1 MGELSDSY
9 GKWLKSVPRKDIY
22 ILPFLKTYRKAL
34 VYYPNLFDKISDA
47 LLKSSKYSI
56 SMPEY
61 KSIIEKHEE
70 IKQIEKLDNKRIKL
84 LEKAVIENKLKNYD
98 NAIKLYIEAIELG
111 KLVGKNNLAYF
122 AHHIERLL
130 ILYSKTNNYDKEKE
144 LLEECIS
151 NYPESGEVYKWNE
164 RLSRI
169 LGKKDSKISNSISKD
184 EIVINSPTGET
195 LGNQLINL
203 RKEDPEF
210 NFYYNKPDH
219 QTTYEY
225 YNNRYVANHHVEFA
239 KMVKHSAIREEIN
252 NRLLKGKEEENFDN
266 WTRAIQIYEELLLEN
281 LNNTKP
287 YERLITIYKKLKWTE
302 DEIRILN
309 SGIEYFINLRANQ
322 LEYVLGLADK
332 YGKREFADEY
342 ISQGKK
348 IFHFM
353 GGYELYN
360 PYPIIEKWQLRLKQL
375 TDKLK

>member
-144 LLEECIS
+144 LLDECIS

-169 LGKKDSKISNSISKD
+169 LGKKDLKISNSISKD

-210 NFYYNKPDH
+210 NFYYNKPDN

-309 SGIEYFINLRANQ
+309 SGIEYFTNLRANQ

-332 YGKREFADEY
+332 YGKRDFADDY
-342 ISQGKK
+342 INQGKK
-348 IFHFM
+348 IFHFL

-360 PYPIIEKWQLRLKQL
+360 PYPIIEKWQVRLKQL

>member
-9 GKWLKSVPRKDIY
+9 GKWLKSVPTEDVY
-22 ILPFLKTYRKAL
+22 IKEFIKQYRSAIAYFPEIINRLESAAYQGRRYAMPLTDYKL
-34 VYYPNLFDKISDA
+34 V
-47 LLKSSKYSI
+47 
-56 SMPEY
+56 
-61 KSIIEKHEE
+61 IEKFEE
-70 IKQIEKLDNKRIKL
+70 IQQLEILETKRSKILQAAAIYEKVKS
-84 LEKAVIENKLKNYD
+84 YD
-98 NAIKLYIEAIELG
+98 EAISLYLQAIELA
-111 KLVGKNNLAYF
+111 KVYGKNNLAYF
-122 AHHIERLL
+122 SYHIQKVLV
-130 ILYSKTNNYDKEKE
+130 LYSKTKQIEKEKE

-169 LGKKDSKISNSISKD
+169 LGKKDSKISNSISKG

-195 LGNQLINL
+195 LGNQLFNL

-210 NFYYNKPDH
+210 NFYFDKPDEVS
-219 QTTYEY
+219 TLEY
-225 YNNRYVANHHVEFA
+225 FAIHVKKHMIKAEKLRKVRSILDKVNNLLLEGKSQENLGKFA
-239 KMVKHSAIREEIN
+239 
-252 NRLLKGKEEENFDN
+252 L
-266 WTRAIQIYEELLLEN
+266 AIQIYEELLLEN

-287 YERLITIYKKLKWTE
+287 YEKLIAIYKKLKWAE
-302 DEIRILN
+302 DEIRILK
-309 SGIEYFINLRANQ
+309 SGIEYFTNLRANQ

-332 YGKREFADEY
+332 YGKREFAEEY

-360 PYPIIEKWQLRLKQL
+360 PYPIIEKWQVRLKQL